1 MEKDAKEKFALL
13 RICRNLA
20 SKSYKMQK
28 LTSQEEQL
36 MIAVW
41 KVGEGHVKAYMDEMT
56 NPGPYTTVASTI
68 KNLEKKGFVSARLF
82 GNTYVYKPAISENEY
97 KKKFMGHVVKDYFSN
112 SYKELVNFFVDQK
125 KLSADELKEIV
136 KMIEGG
142 KRK

>member
-1 MEKDAKEKFALL
+1 
-13 RICRNLA
+13 
-20 SKSYKMQK
+20 MQK

-36 MIAVW
+36 MLAVW
-41 KVGEGHVKAYMDEMT
+41 KVGEGHVKAYMDEMV

-68 KNLEKKGFVSARLF
+68 KNLEKKGYVSSRLF

-142 KRK
+142 KR